1 MVGGG
6 GGGEIAGCGWSS
18 RAILR
23 PSCASRS
30 VASRSRVAT
39 RRARRAARASDMD
52 TATRT
57 YVNADDRDL
66 VDGVVDEIGV

>member
-52 TATRT
+52 TAIQASTQDIDTENFLSFLENPR
-57 YVNADDRDL
+57 Y
-66 VDGVVDEIGV
+66 

>member
-52 TATRT
+52 TVRVLICFFFSTENFLSFLENPR
-57 YVNADDRDL
+57 Y
-66 VDGVVDEIGV
+66 

>member
-18 RAILR
+18 RAMLR

-52 TATRT
+52 TAS
-57 YVNADDRDL
+57 
-66 VDGVVDEIGV
+66 I